1 MRPGRVCAGFSGSEP
16 LKAPLVRAQWR
27 TRTVL
32 AATIRVV
39 DAALR
44 RPAQGDG
51 HVQGADR
58 QILLHPVADGP
69 ADHPARMEVQNDR
82 QIDPAFACPD
92 TGDVAC
98 PLLVGLARSEV
109 LLQEIRCY
117 VEPVIAVRT
126 SSGK

>member
-1 MRPGRVCAGFSGSEP
+1 MRVCAGFSGSEP

-39 DAALR
+39 DAPLR

-58 QILLHPVADGP
+58 QILLHPVAYGP
-69 ADHPARMEVQNDR
+69 SDHPARMQVEDDG
-82 QIDPAFACPD
+82 QIDPALPRPD
-92 TGDVAC
+92 IGYVTS
-98 PLLVGLARSEV
+98 PFLIGLARSKVLIQEV
-109 LLQEIRCY
+109 RRD
-117 VEPVIAVRT
+117 VEPVVAVRT